1 MAKNCMQSV
10 AKVFIGMLLS
20 TQVLAA
26 TPQVNTSAPKLAASA
41 ADNEPA
47 QVETFVIPEVGSPA
61 TLPSNPAPAVTV
73 NNPAVKL
80 TDTSLRRIAL
90 LLPLRSESLGAV
102 AEVIR
107 SGFLAAWDNES
118 DGVQVEVLESGDAPL
133 DVLDNYQLALSK
145 HDVLVGPL
153 PRAAVGTLAES
164 GVVTKPTVALNYPE
178 PRGAN
183 EPAHTRMPAN
193 LLIMGLSIEEEAR
206 QAAVWA
212 SNSVAIGKGSRALV
226 ISSNVAWQKR
236 AAKAFAQQWQK
247 LGLETVMQEIPS
259 SSGFLSA
266 ASLATLKNRLQPP
279 LVDKE
284 KAAEKPA
291 ASEKATPPDN
301 RPVLAFV
308 ALDAEQTRQ
317 LRHVIGNDLPM
328 FGTSQLN
335 RQTLQDGEE
344 VEPTPYLEGV
354 RLLELPWQLQR
365 DHPAVM
371 VYPRLIQ
378 TGEQK
383 RSADLERLYA
393 LGIDAYRVARSLA
406 LKPGTSFELDGVT
419 GKLSVQFKKGV
430 VSFERL
436 NQAAMYRQGQ
446 LQVVPFGQFS
456 Q

>member
-10 AKVFIGMLLS
+10 AKLFIGMLLS

-26 TPQVNTSAPKLAASA
+26 TPQVNTSAPKLAGSA
-41 ADNEPA
+41 ADNQPA
-47 QVETFVIPEVGSPA
+47 QVETFVVPDTATPA
-61 TLPSNPAPAVTV
+61 TLSTNPPPPVTVSNPS
-73 NNPAVKL
+73 VKP
-80 TDTSLRRIAL
+80 TDTALRRIAL
-90 LLPLRSESLGAV
+90 LLPLRSENLGAV
-102 AEVIR
+102 SEVIR

-118 DGVQVEVLESGDAPL
+118 DGVQVEVLESGEAPL
-133 DVLDNYQLALSK
+133 DVLDNYQLALSQ

-178 PRGAN
+178 PRNAN

-212 SNSVAIGKGSRALV
+212 SNSVVLGKGSRALI

-279 LVDKE
+279 VVDKD
-284 KAAEKPA
+284 KTADKP

-317 LRHVIGNDLPM
+317 LRHVIGNDLPL

-371 VYPRLIQ
+371 IYPRLIQ
-378 TGEQK
+378 NGEQK

-406 LKPGTSFELDGVT
+406 LKPGASFDLDGVT

-436 NQAAMYRQGQ
+436 SQAAMYRQGQ

>member
-10 AKVFIGMLLS
+10 AKLFIGMLLS

-26 TPQVNTSAPKLAASA
+26 TPQVNTSAPKLAGSA
-41 ADNEPA
+41 ADNEPV
-47 QVETFVIPEVGSPA
+47 QVETFVVPETATPA
-61 TLPSNPAPAVTV
+61 ALSSNPSPVTAS
-73 NNPAVKL
+73 NPSVKQA
-80 TDTSLRRIAL
+80 DTALRRIAL

-118 DGVQVEVLESGDAPL
+118 EGVQVEVLESGDAPL
-133 DVLDNYQLALSK
+133 DVLDNYQLALGQ

-178 PRGAN
+178 PRNAN

-206 QAAVWA
+206 QAAMWA
-212 SNSVAIGKGSRALV
+212 SNSVVLGKGSRALI

-247 LGLETVMQEIPS
+247 LGLETVVQEIPS

-279 LVDKE
+279 VVDKD
-284 KAAEKPA
+284 KTADKVADKVADKPA

-317 LRHVIGNDLPM
+317 LRHVIGNDLPL

-371 VYPRLIQ
+371 IYPRLIQ

-383 RSADLERLYA
+383 A
-393 LGIDAYRVARSLA
+393 
-406 LKPGTSFELDGVT
+406 
-419 GKLSVQFKKGV
+419 
-430 VSFERL
+430 
-436 NQAAMYRQGQ
+436 
-446 LQVVPFGQFS
+446 
-456 Q
+456 